1 MARVALIGSNSA
13 EYISRVLDI
22 WNSGDCAVLIDSRI
36 PFQTACSMMEEANVQ
51 ECLIEKS
58 FLPDGDNNSQI
69 RFNSFAVHNRGA
81 CLLPKNIRKKFS
93 INRSEDEAVIIYSSG
108 TTGKS
113 KGIILSHRAVITNA
127 EAILDYMQLNR
138 ESCLY
143 MARMLSH
150 SSTFIGELLVS
161 LISGSE
167 VVIAPT
173 QVPPRYIL
181 SRVSEYSVTDLCL
194 NPTLLQMVVEE
205 FSKKDYDIRTLRT
218 IYCSG
223 SILNHRLHTE
233 SRKAF
238 RGIDVFNVY
247 GLTEA
252 GPRVTAQRSDCCTP
266 NSVGKPIKGV
276 NVVVVNEEEH
286 PVRTGER
293 GIIHVKTPSVFS
305 QYVTGGTKFRSLYK
319 DWLNTGDIG
328 YFDSNGELYVVA
340 RADDVII
347 QNSRKIYPSD
357 IEKHI
362 LDDQRIR
369 ECSVAGL
376 NYKGNEVLACLYTG
390 ENINGSDLRSQ
401 LLKILPSYEV
411 PRKFIHCQEIPRTNN
426 GKISKPEVTKEL
438 LRITEAEKI

>member
-1 MARVALIGSNSA
+1 MARIALIGSNSA

-22 WNSGDCAVLIDSRI
+22 WNNGDCAVLIDSRI
-36 PFQTACSMMEEANVQ
+36 PFQTANSMMEEAKVQ
-51 ECLIEKS
+51 ECFIEDC
-58 FLPDGDNNSQI
+58 FLSDSYNNSRIQ
-69 RFNSFAVHNRGA
+69 FDPYTVHNRGS
-81 CLLPKNIRKKFS
+81 CLLSKDIREKFT

-113 KGIILSHRAVITNA
+113 KGIILSHRAVISNA

-143 MARMLSH
+143 MARILSH

-167 VVIAPT
+167 IVVAPT
-173 QVPPRYIL
+173 QVPPRYIM
-181 SRVSEYSVTDLCL
+181 SRISEYSVTDLCL
-194 NPTLLQMVVEE
+194 NPTLLQMVVAEC
-205 FSKKDYDIRTLRT
+205 SKKDYDIRTLRT
-218 IYCSG
+218 IYCCG
-223 SILNHRLHTE
+223 SMLDQRLCTE

-238 RGIDVFNVY
+238 SGVDVFNVY

-252 GPRVTAQRSDCCTP
+252 GPRVTAQRPGCCTS

-276 NVVVVNEEEH
+276 NIEIINEDGM
-286 PVRTGER
+286 PVKSGER
-293 GIIHVKTPSVFS
+293 GLIHVKTPSIFS
-305 QYVTGGTKFRSLYK
+305 GYVSGGEKFRSLYK

-328 YFDSNGELYVVA
+328 YIDTKGELYVVD

-362 LDDQRIR
+362 LADQRIR
-369 ECSVAGL
+369 ECSVV
-376 NYKGNEVLACLYTG
+376 NHNHNGNEVLACLYTG
-390 ENINGSDLRSQ
+390 EKINESVLRSQ

-411 PRKFIHCQEIPRTNN
+411 PRKFIHCQEIPRTKN
-426 GKISKPEVTKEL
+426 GKVSKLEVTKEL
-438 LRITEAEKI
+438 LRITEAEK